1 MNTRVLEYIVTV
13 HETKSF
19 LEAAEKCFVSQPALS
34 MQIKK
39 FEDTIGI
46 KIFERTTKS
55 NLTTSAGIKIV
66 NQCYKVLHE
75 VSNLN
80 NIAKMN
86 SNDKQI
92 CISIGAFPTLCPY
105 IAPIIIPIIKKHI
118 PNINIS
124 IIEEKSNVLIDMLH
138 KGDIDFIFLAE
149 NISSRNIRSSRIFSD
164 IILAAISCDNQL
176 SNKKKITI
184 DDITNQNLF
193 LLDEGHCLREQS
205 IKFCS
210 LQNYNN
216 QNFKG
221 SSLETLRQM
230 VFINE
235 GITLIPKIACINT
248 KGIKYLE
255 IDDDFKRDIHFMMR
269 KSSIYKDIYKKI
281 TELFILALNNK

>member
-55 NLTTSAGIKIV
+55 NLTTNAGMKIV

-86 SNDKQI
+86 SNDKQVS
-92 CISIGAFPTLCPY
+92 ISIGAFPTLCPY
-105 IAPIIIPIIKKHI
+105 ITPIIIPIIKKHI
-118 PNINIS
+118 PNINIF
-124 IIEEKSNVLIDMLH
+124 IIEEKSNVLLDMLH

-149 NISSRNIRSSRIFSD
+149 NLSSNNIQSSRIFSD
-164 IILAAISCDNQL
+164 KILAAISCDNLL
-176 SNKKKITI
+176 SNKNNITI
-184 DDITNQNLF
+184 DDITNQNLL
-193 LLDEGHCLREQS
+193 LLDEGHCLRDQS
-205 IKFCS
+205 IKLCS

-235 GITLIPKIACINT
+235 GITLIPEIACIDT
-248 KGIKYLE
+248 QGIQYIKV
-255 IDDDFKRDIHFMMR
+255 DDDFKRDIYFMMR
-269 KSSIYKDIYKKI
+269 KSSIYNDIYKKI
-281 TELFILALNNK
+281 TELIILALKNK

>member
-92 CISIGAFPTLCPY
+92 SISIGAFPTLCPY

-118 PNINIS
+118 PNINIC
-124 IIEEKSNVLIDMLH
+124 IIEEKSNILIDMLH
-138 KGDIDFIFLAE
+138 KGNIDFIFLAE
-149 NISSRNIRSSRIFSD
+149 NISSNNIQSSRIFSD
-164 IILAAISCDNQL
+164 KILAAISCDNQL
-176 SNKKKITI
+176 SNMKNITI
-184 DDITNQNLF
+184 DDITNQNLL
-193 LLDEGHCLREQS
+193 LLDEGHCLRDQS
-205 IKFCS
+205 IKLCS

-221 SSLETLRQM
+221 SSLETLRKM

-235 GITLIPKIACINT
+235 GITLIPEIACINT
-248 KGIKYLE
+248 KGIQYIE
-255 IDDDFKRDIHFMMR
+255 IDDDFKRDIYFMMR
-269 KSSIYKDIYKKI
+269 KSSIYNDIYKKI
-281 TELFILALNNK
+281 TELIILALNNT